1 MKSELVQG
9 PIKFPIDI
17 DLEKM
22 IITSPNMNLEIKIY
36 HEDEQGF
43 YVDYQ
48 NQVYRLEYNP
58 ISKNYW
64 FMYLNKTPFI
74 RGCWF
79 VRANICHKLKL

>member
-1 MKSELVQG
+1 MFVTNTPEIQKNIKKHIIILLKMKSELVQG

-58 ISKNYW
+58 ISKIIG
-64 FMYLNKTPFI
+64 LCI
-74 RGCWF
+74 
-79 VRANICHKLKL
+79 

>member
-36 HEDEQGF
+36 F
-43 YVDYQ
+43 
-48 NQVYRLEYNP
+48 
-58 ISKNYW
+58 
-64 FMYLNKTPFI
+64 
-74 RGCWF
+74 
-79 VRANICHKLKL
+79 LKCV

>member
-48 NQVYRLEYNP
+48 NQVY
-58 ISKNYW
+58 
-64 FMYLNKTPFI
+64 PF
-74 RGCWF
+74 CP
-79 VRANICHKLKL
+79 